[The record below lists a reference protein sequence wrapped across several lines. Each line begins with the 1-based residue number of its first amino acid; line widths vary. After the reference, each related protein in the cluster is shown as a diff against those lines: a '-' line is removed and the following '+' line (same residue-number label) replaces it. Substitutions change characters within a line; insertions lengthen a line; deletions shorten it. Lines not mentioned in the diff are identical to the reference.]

1 MLYIGIDLET
11 NGNSAFAGDDDS
23 CRAEVA
29 RILTTTAANLLELG
43 RYEAEECYALKDV
56 NGNNCGSIWLNEV
69 EDEDAD
75 ENKN

>member
-1 MLYIGIDLET
+1 MLSIGLELQT

-29 RILTTTAANLLELG
+29 RLLTATAANLLEPG
-43 RYEAEECYALKDV
+43 RYEVEEYYALKDI

-69 EDEDAD
+69 DDDED
-75 ENKN
+75 